1 MQPNRVQWGPFL
13 SVGDATI
20 DEQHRQILAQCN
32 LLADLCAADGGN
44 SGADPE
50 FMESYDRLTALAREH
65 FAAEEARL
73 VAGAHPGLEDYRHA
87 CEEYDYL
94 AAEIATAEN
103 FDKIELQRFVALWWI
118 GHILG
123 DTKRVRG
130 ETGPT

>member
-13 SVGDATI
+13 SVGDATT

-32 LLADLCAADGGN
+32 RLADLCAVDGGN
-44 SGADPE
+44 STADPE
-50 FMESYDRLTALAREH
+50 FMESYDRLMTLAREH

-73 VAGAHPGLEDYRHA
+73 VAGAHPDLEDYRHA

-94 AAEIATAEN
+94 TVEIATAEN

-123 DTKRVRG
+123 DVKRTRG
-130 ETGPT
+130 AAGPT